1 MCSIHLLLQFGRVLD
16 SQLLAVCHQLFHCTA
31 WVSLREGQRKGED
44 LDETEPGAVAQFG
57 CKELCRRTDDVQC
70 HARVG

>member
-44 LDETEPGAVAQFG
+44 LDET
-57 CKELCRRTDDVQC
+57 
-70 HARVG
+70 